1 MKAKPMP
8 SPLRLTGTIASRG
21 FAEGPLQPLAATTPL
36 IRTSGS
42 PTLEAQA
49 LRDAKTR
56 AIAELKELAAATQG
70 PGADML
76 EFQVAMLDDDAL
88 TESTFES
95 IASGTSAGAAWTDT
109 LGEQIEIYEAA
120 EDEYFRARSA
130 DIIDIRDRVLRVLS
144 QANDLAI
151 PPGAIL
157 AGDDLTPS
165 QFLAVDWARGG
176 GIALRR
182 GSAASHVAMLA
193 RARGVP
199 MLVGLE
205 GLPLAEGETALIDAE
220 EGSVT
225 IGPTDE
231 ARTHFRRR
239 AAAGAG
245 QKRRAEAAALAPGR
259 TLDGTDIAVAINVAD
274 PGDLSDVDVR
284 TCDGVGLMRTEFLY
298 GGGLPDEETQ
308 LAAFRRVV
316 RWAEG
321 RPVVIRTVDAGGDKP
336 VAGFTIEET
345 NPFLGLR
352 GVRLALAKP
361 EIFRVQI
368 RALLRVAAEGRV
380 SVMFPMISVPAEY
393 EAAKTLFLEEAQ
405 VLAARGVNFAMPRLG
420 IMVEVPAVAI
430 FPELLSGAA
439 FFSIGSNDL
448 TQYVLAASRDNGA
461 VASLNEVRHPAV
473 LGLISN
479 VVRFGQRHNLPVSL
493 CGDAGG
499 DPASLPDLLATGLRS
514 ISVAP
519 AQLPLAKLAI
529 SQLNLGAGS

>member
-1 MKAKPMP
+1 MP
-8 SPLRLTGTIASRG
+8 SPLRLSGTIASRG
-21 FAEGPLQPLAATTPL
+21 FAEGPLQPLAAAMPL

-49 LRDAKTR
+49 LRAAKTR
-56 AIAELKELAAATQG
+56 AVAELKELAAATQG

-88 TESTFES
+88 TESTFAS
-95 IASGTSAGAAWTDT
+95 IASGVSAGTAWTAT
-109 LGEQIEIYEAA
+109 LGEQIEIYKAA

-130 DIIDIRDRVLRVLS
+130 DLIDIRDRVLRALS
-144 QANDLAI
+144 KANEIAVR
-151 PPGAIL
+151 PGAIL

-193 RARGVP
+193 RSRGVP

-231 ARTHFRRR
+231 ARARFRRR
-239 AAAGAG
+239 ASAGAG
-245 QKRRAEAAALAPGR
+245 QKRRAEAAALVPGR
-259 TLDGTDIAVAINVAD
+259 TIDGTDIAVAVNVAD
-274 PGDLSDVDVR
+274 PDDLSGVDVR

-298 GGGLPDEETQ
+298 GRGLPDEETQ
-308 LAAFRRVV
+308 LAAYRRVV
-316 RWAEG
+316 HWAEG

-336 VAGFTIEET
+336 VVGFTIEET

-352 GVRLALAKP
+352 GIRLALAKP

-368 RALLRVAAEGRV
+368 RALLRVAAEGEVR
-380 SVMFPMISVPAEY
+380 VMFPMISVAAEY
-393 EAAKTLFLEEAQ
+393 EAAKALFLEEAQ
-405 VLAARGVNFAMPRLG
+405 ALATRAVQFAMPRLG

-430 FPELLSGAA
+430 CPELLSGAA

-448 TQYVLAASRDNGA
+448 TQYALAASRDNGA
-461 VASLNEVRHPAV
+461 VAGLNDVRHPAV
-473 LGLISN
+473 LSLIGN
-479 VVRFGQRHNLPVSL
+479 LVRFGQQQKLPVSL

-499 DPASLPDLLATGLRS
+499 DPAALPDLLATGLRN

-519 AQLPLAKLAI
+519 AQLPLAKLTL
-529 SQLNLGAGS
+529 SQLNLGAGT

>member
-1 MKAKPMP
+1 MKVKLMQ
-8 SPLRLTGTIASRG
+8 SPLRLNGTIASRG
-21 FAEGPLQPLAATTPL
+21 FAEGPLQPLGAPMPVIL
-36 IRTSGS
+36 TSGS

-49 LRDAKTR
+49 LRDATAR
-56 AIAELKELAAATQG
+56 AIAELKELAAATRG
-70 PGADML
+70 PGAEML
-76 EFQVAMLDDDAL
+76 EFQIAMLEDDAL
-88 TESTFES
+88 TGRTFES
-95 IASGTSAGAAWTDT
+95 IASGVSAGTAWTAT
-109 LGEQIEIYEAA
+109 LGEQIGIYEAA

-130 DIIDIRDRVLRVLS
+130 DLTDIRDRVLRALS
-144 QANDLAI
+144 RANDLAV

-165 QFLAVDWARGG
+165 QFLAVDWAKGG

-199 MLVGLE
+199 MLVGLK

-220 EGSVT
+220 EGSVM

-231 ARTHFRRR
+231 ARALFRRR
-239 AAAGAG
+239 ASVGAD
-245 QKRRAEAAALAPGR
+245 QKRQSEAAALVPGR
-259 TLDGTDIAVAINVAD
+259 TLDGTDISVSVNVAD
-274 PGDLSDVDVR
+274 PDDLSGVDVR

-298 GGGLPDEETQ
+298 GRGLPDEDTQ
-308 LAAFRRVV
+308 LAAYRRVI

-321 RPVVIRTVDAGGDKP
+321 RPVVIRTIDAGGDKP
-336 VAGFTIEET
+336 VAGFTLEEA

-352 GVRLALAKP
+352 GIRLALANP

-368 RALLRVAAEGRV
+368 RSLLRVAAEGQV
-380 SVMFPMISVPAEY
+380 SVMFPMISVAAEY
-393 EAAKTLFLEEAQ
+393 EAAKALFLEEAQ
-405 VLAARGVNFAMPRLG
+405 TLAARGVHFAMPRLG

-430 FPELLSGAA
+430 CPELLSGAA

-448 TQYVLAASRDNGA
+448 TQYTLAASRDNGA
-461 VASLNEVRHPAV
+461 VAGLNDVSHPAV
-473 LGLISN
+473 LSLITN
-479 VVRFGQRHNLPVSL
+479 VVRFGQHQNLPVSL

-499 DPASLPDLLATGLRS
+499 DPAVLPALLAAGLRS
-514 ISVAP
+514 FSVAP

-529 SQLNLGAGS
+529 SQVKLGAEP